1 MGANKGAIGTDLA
14 KLDAHQ
20 IAPEEYEDIPEL
32 DDEFFDKAE
41 VAISDRVVRPGRPP
55 LPFRKRLVSLRL
67 DPEVIDGFRATG
79 RGWQSRIN
87 RALRTHLGLE
97 DESAA

>member
-1 MGANKGAIGTDLA
+1 MHGNKGAIGTDLA

-32 DDEFFDKAE
+32 GDEFFEKAE
-41 VAISDRVVRPGRPP
+41 AAVGDRVVRPGRPP

-67 DPEVIDGFRATG
+67 DPEVIDGFKATG
-79 RGWQSRIN
+79 RGWQSRMN
-87 RALRTHLGLE
+87 RALRAHLGLV
-97 DESAA
+97 DDSGV